1 MVKKNTIALHSLGKS
16 FVGPI
21 LVSYVTAIAR
31 KTSDYPFKLF
41 ALAREGYYLQQ
52 ALKAVNIDSTYLL
65 ASRTFL
71 FRICIHLPDSWQ
83 WSLAGQYEGT
93 VGSFLQ
99 DRFGFTQQTLSLI
112 FDETLLEDRFDL
124 SSSSDLQAMEAFLED
139 NLELLREQTG
149 PSREAYLAYLQH
161 VGFMDSLYT
170 PLLLDLGYSGTIQKL
185 LTLLTAQHT
194 EGFYVIATKPGTS
207 LVAGKEVTMQ
217 GCLKEGVKLG
227 DGYLMLDRSMF
238 VECLLTSP
246 NGQFVDIDQLGG
258 TEEMP
263 FTFYYGRET
272 NAQRYFS
279 DLELVMQGALSHV
292 AHCYNHGIVYTA
304 EEVEQLFKPFVTQR
318 NMLPK
323 NSWHLFLADDSISG
337 NDFIN
342 PMQFFCL

>member
-1 MVKKNTIALHSLGKS
+1 MVAKNTIALRSLGKS

-21 LVSYVTAIAR
+21 LVSYVAAIAR
-31 KTSDYPFKLF
+31 KTSEHPFKLF
-41 ALAREGYYLQQ
+41 ALAREGYFLQQ
-52 ALKAVNIDSTYLL
+52 ALKVANIDSTYLL

-83 WSLAGQYEGT
+83 WSLAGQYVGT

-112 FDETLLEDRFDL
+112 FDKTLLKESVDL

-139 NLELLREQTG
+139 NLELLREQTR

-161 VGFMDSLYT
+161 VGFMDSQFT
-170 PLLLDLGYSGTIQKL
+170 PMLLDLGYSGTIQKL

-207 LVAGKEVTMQ
+207 IVAGKEVTMH
-217 GCLKEGVKLG
+217 GCFKEGVKLG

-258 TEEMP
+258 TKEMP

-272 NAQRYFS
+272 NAQRYFI
-279 DLELVMQGALSHV
+279 DLEHVMQGALSHV
-292 AHCYNHGIVYTA
+292 AHCHRHCITYSV
-304 EEVEQLFKPFVTQR
+304 EEVEQLFKPYVTRR
-318 NMLPK
+318 NMLPRE
-323 NSWHLFLADDSISG
+323 SWHLFMADDSISG
-337 NDFIN
+337 NSFIN
-342 PMQFFCL
+342 PLQFFCL